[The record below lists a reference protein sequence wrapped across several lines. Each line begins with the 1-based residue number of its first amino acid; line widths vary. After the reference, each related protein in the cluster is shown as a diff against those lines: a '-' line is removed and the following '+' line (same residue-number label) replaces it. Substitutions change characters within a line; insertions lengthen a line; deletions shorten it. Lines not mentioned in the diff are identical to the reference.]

1 MGFRFYRRV
10 KIAPGI
16 TLNFSKTGVST
27 SFGPRGAK
35 VTVGRNGIRKTVG
48 IPGTGMYYTDYS
60 PWKKS
65 AEPSPRPTGS
75 VPARETSET
84 SYRRETE
91 PVRTPVRTVPP
102 PSPPPPAPPAEK
114 KPPVSETEK
123 KLTLSFLDR
132 IFMPT
137 AEVHLIDGLKSFISG
152 DYDAALKHLE
162 KSIFLPDSAFFAG
175 FILLSQR
182 KFDAS
187 ISAFKSAISEPDG
200 LGKSFAK
207 IGVSIH
213 FRIPITDSVELH
225 ISKPDRR
232 STLFALC
239 EAYQGAHM
247 YQNAVDTLV
256 ELTKISPN
264 DLIVKN
270 SLAEIILEACP
281 GTENETEMLSYVITL
296 ADGSEI
302 SSPDEASLFYYRG
315 CAQLEL
321 RKYREAIASF
331 TKIAGKSLELP
342 LDLVC
347 DIRYQ
352 RGKAFNAIGEKLSAR
367 QDFLWVENKFP
378 NYKDVRDFI

>member
-1 MGFRFYRRV
+1 MGFRFYRRL

-27 SFGPRGAK
+27 SLGPRGAK

-48 IPGTGMYYTDYS
+48 IPGTGMYYTTHS

-65 AEPSPRPTGS
+65 AEPSSRSPS
-75 VPARETSET
+75 YVPARGTSEK

-91 PVRTPVRTVPP
+91 PVRTPVRTVP
-102 PSPPPPAPPAEK
+102 SPPPQAPPPEK
-114 KPPVSETEK
+114 TLPVSETEK

-162 KSIFLPDSAFFAG
+162 KCLFLPDSAFFAG

-187 ISAFKSAISEPDG
+187 ISAFKSAISESDG

-225 ISKPDRR
+225 ISRPDRR
-232 STLFALC
+232 SALFALC
-239 EAYQGAHM
+239 EAYQGAYM
-247 YQNAVDTLV
+247 YQNAVDILV
-256 ELTKISPN
+256 ELTKIFPN
-264 DLIVKN
+264 DVIVKN

-281 GTENETEMLSYVITL
+281 GTENETEMLSYVVNL
-296 ADGSEI
+296 ADCSEI
-302 SSPDEASLFYYRG
+302 SSPEEASLFYFRG

-342 LDLVC
+342 LDLAC

-352 RGKAFNAIGEKLSAR
+352 RGKAFYAIDEKLSAR
-367 QDFLWVENKFP
+367 QDFLWVENRFP
-378 NYKDVRDFI
+378 NYKDVRNFI

>member
-1 MGFRFYRRV
+1 MGFRFYRRL

-35 VTVGRNGIRKTVG
+35 VTVGRNGVRKTVG
-48 IPGTGMYYTDYS
+48 IPGTGMYYTDYT

-65 AEPSPRPTGS
+65 AEPSSRPTS
-75 VPARETSET
+75 YVPARETPET
-84 SYRRETE
+84 SSRREA
-91 PVRTPVRTVPP
+91 PARTPVRT
-102 PSPPPPAPPAEK
+102 SLPPPPPPPPPPEK
-114 KPPVSETEK
+114 KPPISETEK

-187 ISAFKSAISEPDG
+187 ISAFKSAISESDG

-225 ISKPDRR
+225 ISKPDKR
-232 STLFALC
+232 SALFALC

-296 ADGSEI
+296 ANSSDI
-302 SSPDEASLFYYRG
+302 SSSEEASLFYFKG

-331 TKIAGKSLELP
+331 TKIVGKSLELP
-342 LDLVC
+342 PDLAC
-347 DIRYQ
+347 DVRYQ
-352 RGKAFNAIGEKLSAR
+352 RGKAFDAIGEKHSAR
-367 QDFLWVENKFP
+367 QDFLWVENRFP
-378 NYKDVRDFI
+378 NYKDVRSFI